1 MIWNTKECRRFD
13 RPLFSTSK
21 KVITRS
27 KIEGKAQGGKMC
39 ERKTNMAWTDFWL
52 KSVEHRN
59 YPEFSEKSWAR
70 EIENKAI
77 ERKWVL
83 YTIQCPS
90 LHLVSFWYRANS
102 PTYTIP
108 FHLGQYGHCRI
119 QMSINNIKIFLFN
132 FWNFSENFSH
142 LFA

>member
-1 MIWNTKECRRFD
+1 M
-13 RPLFSTSK
+13 STLWS
-21 KVITRS
+21 
-27 KIEGKAQGGKMC
+27 A
-39 ERKTNMAWTDFWL
+39 
-52 KSVEHRN
+52 SVF
-59 YPEFSEKSWAR
+59 YIEKSNNTEQNRGESAR
-70 EIENKAI
+70 WENVRTKNEHGLNRFLTKVSRAQKPSRI
-77 ERKWVL
+77 FRAEHVKLRTKTMERKWVL

-90 LHLVSFWYRANS
+90 LHLVSFSYRTDS